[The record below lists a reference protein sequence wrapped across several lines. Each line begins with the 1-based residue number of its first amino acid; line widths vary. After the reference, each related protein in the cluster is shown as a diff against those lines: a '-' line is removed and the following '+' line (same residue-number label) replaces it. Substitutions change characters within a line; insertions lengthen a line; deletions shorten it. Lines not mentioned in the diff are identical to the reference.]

1 VGSGECVLDVR
12 DLATYFFT
20 PRGCVRAV
28 DGVSFSIERGVTL
41 ALVGESGCGKSA
53 TALSVMRLVPS
64 PPGLIVRG
72 SVKLD
77 GRELLSLSEAEMCS
91 VRGGDAAMIFQEP
104 MTSLNPV
111 YTVGAQVVEAIMA
124 HHAAD
129 RRKAR
134 ELAIELLHK
143 VGIPSPA
150 QRASDYPHQLSGGM
164 RQRVMIAMALAARPR
179 LLIADEP
186 TTALDVTVQAQI
198 LDLISSLQ
206 EELNMAVLLIT
217 HDFGIVRQ
225 AADRV
230 AVMYAGQIV
239 EQGSAGEVLN
249 SPKHPYTRALIDSVP
264 VVDAPSGTRLVSID
278 GAAPNLLDPP
288 AGCRFHPR
296 CSRAS
301 ARCREFEPELAAV
314 GSDTHIARCAAGGGL
329 RYDC

>member
-1 VGSGECVLDVR
+1 MLDVR
-12 DLATYFFT
+12 DLVTYFFT

-64 PPGLIVRG
+64 PPGVIVGG
-72 SVKLD
+72 SVTLD
-77 GRELLSLSEAEMCS
+77 GRELLSLSEAQMCN

-111 YTVGAQVVEAIMA
+111 YTVGAQVAEAIVA
-124 HHAAD
+124 HRTAD
-129 RRKAR
+129 RRGAR

-164 RQRVMIAMALAARPR
+164 RQRVMIAMALAARPK

-198 LDLISSLQ
+198 LELIDSLQ
-206 EELNMAVLLIT
+206 DELNMAVLLIT

-225 AADRV
+225 TADNV

-239 EQGSAGEVLN
+239 EQGSRDEVLA
-249 SPKHPYTRALIDSVP
+249 SPVHPYTRALINSVP
-264 VVDAPSGTRLVSID
+264 MVDAPAGARLHSIE

-296 CSRAS
+296 CIHAS
-301 ARCREFEPELAAV
+301 AGCREAEPMLAAV
-314 GSDTHIARCAAGGGL
+314 GPATHIARCAAGCAGGG
-329 RYDC
+329 RAHAS